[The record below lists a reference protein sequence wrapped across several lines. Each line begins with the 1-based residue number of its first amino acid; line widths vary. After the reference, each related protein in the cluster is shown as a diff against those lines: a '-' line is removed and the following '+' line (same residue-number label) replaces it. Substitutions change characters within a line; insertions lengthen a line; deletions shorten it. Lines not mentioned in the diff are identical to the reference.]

1 MNPKPKILII
11 EDNTD
16 LNNMFKTAFESKGFE
31 VAVSINGIE
40 GITKAAEFKPDV
52 ILLDLM
58 MPQMDGYEFLEA
70 LAKNTSLNPIV
81 VVNSNLE
88 QEKDAQRAIGLGAKY
103 YLRKSEYTPFAV
115 VDKIVEISKNPPAEK
130 ETLKS
135 FAKVGQDR
143 PNKARPRTRKILIIE
158 DNEDLNKMFKT
169 AFEAKNF
176 EVEISLNGM
185 DGITK
190 AAAFR
195 PDLILLDIMMP
206 QMDGYEVLQAIKNNT
221 SLDIIVVVNTN
232 LDQKKDEEKAL
243 QMGAN
248 YFYRKSEFT
257 PFEIVDKVEA
267 IFKE

>member
-1 MNPKPKILII
+1 VVEKILEII
-11 EDNTD
+11 
-16 LNNMFKTAFESKGFE
+16 K
-31 VAVSINGIE
+31 
-40 GITKAAEFKPDV
+40 
-52 ILLDLM
+52 
-58 MPQMDGYEFLEA
+58 
-70 LAKNTSLNPIV
+70 
-81 VVNSNLE
+81 
-88 QEKDAQRAIGLGAKY
+88 R
-103 YLRKSEYTPFAV
+103 
-115 VDKIVEISKNPPAEK
+115 PPEEK

-135 FAKVGQDR
+135 FAKLSQGL
-143 PNKARPRTRKILIIE
+143 PITKNHNHIRKILIIE

-221 SLDIIVVVNTN
+221 SLETIVVVNTN

-243 QMGAN
+243 QMGAS

-267 IFKE
+267 IFKD